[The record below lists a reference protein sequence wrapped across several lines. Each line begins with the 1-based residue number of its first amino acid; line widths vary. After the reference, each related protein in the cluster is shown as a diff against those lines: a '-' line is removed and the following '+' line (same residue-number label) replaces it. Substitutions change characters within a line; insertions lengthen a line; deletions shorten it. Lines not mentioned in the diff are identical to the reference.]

1 MLRGTLQRS
10 VSLGSATFLV
20 VSSVIGSGIFFTPG
34 VIAGLLPRADLIL
47 AVWVVGGLLSLCGA
61 LANAELGTM
70 FPRAGGNYV
79 FLREAFHPLAGFLAG
94 WLTFF
99 VIYVG
104 TIATLSVAFAMGFI
118 ELFGITEVMASWLA
132 IIIILTISA
141 VNFVGVRW
149 GALANDLTASFKL
162 GSMLMLVFSALFF
175 GRGADSSSFL
185 PPPTLADLPPLT
197 AFGAA
202 LSTVLF
208 SYLGWNAS
216 LYVAGEIKN
225 PGRNIP
231 ASLFIGLA
239 VCTFIYFAMN
249 TVYFYALPVEQ
260 QRGVENAGIAAATAL
275 FGPIGGHLVGLLV
288 LGSILGTLNAMI
300 LIGPR
305 IAYAMAVDGLFFR
318 GVEVMHP
325 RFGTPHIAIVV
336 QAIMVIVL
344 LLITER
350 YPANILV
357 SVLSYTTFAIL
368 LATVADI
375 TALYVLR
382 WRQPYRHRPY
392 SAWGYPWLPAFY
404 MIANVGIAIS
414 LLVTQTVE
422 CLLGLLV
429 TLIGIPFYLVLSYRR

>member
-1 MLRGTLQRS
+1 MPRGTLQRS
-10 VSLGSATFLV
+10 ISLGSATFLV

-34 VIAGLLPRADLIL
+34 VIADLLLRADLIL
-47 AVWVVGGLLSLCGA
+47 AIWVIGGLLSFCGA

-70 FPRAGGNYV
+70 FPRAGGDYV

-104 TIATLSVAFAMGFI
+104 TIATLAVAFAMGFA
-118 ELFGITEVMASWLA
+118 ELFGVAETSALWLA
-132 IIIILTISA
+132 ITIILVISA
-141 VNFVGVRW
+141 LNFVGVRW
-149 GALANDLTASFKL
+149 GAIANNLTASFKV
-162 GSMLMLVFSALFF
+162 GAMLVLIFSAPFF
-175 GRGADSSSFL
+175 GRGVESDSFL
-185 PPPTLADLPPLT
+185 SPSTPADLPPLI

-202 LSTVLF
+202 LSPVLF

-231 ASLFIGLA
+231 ASLFIGLV
-239 VCTFIYFAMN
+239 VCAFIYFAMN
-249 TVYFYALPVEQ
+249 TVYLYALPVEQ
-260 QRGVENAGIAAATAL
+260 QRGVENVGIAAATIL
-275 FGPIGGHLVGLLV
+275 FGPVGSHLIGLLI

-318 GVEVMHP
+318 GIEVTHP
-325 RFGTPHIAIVV
+325 RFSTPHIAIVI

-344 LLITER
+344 LLITEN
-350 YPANILV
+350 YPGNILV

-368 LATVADI
+368 LATVADVA
-375 TALYVLR
+375 ALYVLR
-382 WRQPYRHRPY
+382 LRQPHRHRPY

-404 MIANVGIAIS
+404 MVANIGIAIS

-422 CLLGLLV
+422 CLVGLLI
-429 TLIGIPFYLVLSYRR
+429 TLIGIPFYFVFSVRR